1 MGVELEGACR
11 GSSELFAKETYFF
24 LCNPLVHTH
33 VIYSKCILYLVGRDW
48 HKRGINYIGNLK
60 FGGGYIVIVILLQLF
75 VGQILN
81 NKL

>member
-33 VIYSKCILYLVGRDW
+33 VIYSKCILYLVGGTDM
-48 HKRGINYIGNLK
+48 KGALT
-60 FGGGYIVIVILLQLF
+60 VLVILILV
-75 VGQILN
+75 VGTWL
-81 NKL
+81 L